1 MSVTSASIAGEFKP
15 KMTHDEFITQLRE
28 AGFTEKTLA
37 ALDEEDIN
45 SDAALKIL
53 SVSGWIDD
61 VLTQS
66 CRSLF
71 SGVFGLGYLNYCE
84 DVSYCVSVNYL

>member
-1 MSVTSASIAGEFKP
+1 MSSETVATEFKP

-45 SDAALKIL
+45 SDAALRIL
-53 SVSGWIDD
+53 SVR
-61 VLTQS
+61 V
-66 CRSLF
+66 
-71 SGVFGLGYLNYCE
+71 V
-84 DVSYCVSVNYL
+84 

>member
-1 MSVTSASIAGEFKP
+1 MATSETVASEFKP
-15 KMTHDEFITQLRE
+15 KMTHDEFITQLRA

-53 SVSGWIDD
+53 SVSAGVFSDWHFG
-61 VLTQS
+61 LS
-66 CRSLF
+66 R
-71 SGVFGLGYLNYCE
+71 SGVRRSMLKE
-84 DVSYCVSVNYL
+84 RR